1 MTTEADF
8 DALTLKTEQSNHAM
22 EDLNNLYGA
31 AFSLSE
37 WHFIARGEFPNV
49 SPYVA
54 SNAQYADS
62 LPMVRAFTDTN
73 RLQRF
78 ARENNLTDADGGAL
92 ILSIPT
98 EKIVEYLE
106 QFISDGVY
114 GIWFNSDTGSKGF
127 YVPLKQ
133 LRPIKEHLERIN
145 RKSSIADSPAAP
157 VASISETRAALD
169 RLSTLVAEN
178 AELIKGYDEENAVL
192 SAIIAGYAEGMDA
205 LSKEEKRVRISN
217 CAQMFESAR
226 REYNMSPGLFEFFI
240 ELCLEKRKFIIPVLA
255 FALSMREEEKARR
268 LEQDE
273 ELTKELAQW
282 IINKLIPNS
291 DLLNPPG
298 GEPAQQSAAVEDID
312 INLQLFQKG
321 EVEFD
326 TSIAAF
332 YQAIFPLL
340 DDYRGSG
347 DYTDLLSLD
356 VNLMHDKVENIAS
369 NAHGACLRVRR
380 FLYPPGGSGTGVG
393 INTIDS
399 SRLLHVQTQS
409 SLLINFAL
417 IKNIA
422 ARTAAFYYR
431 FEGPKSEV
439 FNLTA
444 AIKPSLESCGF
455 KAAAQ

>member
-8 DALTLKTEQSNHAM
+8 DALTLKTQQSNGAM

-31 AFSLSE
+31 AFSLPE
-37 WHFIARGEFPNV
+37 WHFIARGELPNV
-49 SPYVA
+49 SPYIA
-54 SNAQYADS
+54 ANAQYADN

-78 ARENNLTDADGGAL
+78 AKENDLTGADGSAL
-92 ILSIPT
+92 ILSVPT

-106 QFISDGVY
+106 QFISLGVY
-114 GIWFNSDTGSKGF
+114 GIWFNSDTQSEGF

-145 RKSSIADSPAAP
+145 WKNNTKDSPPAP
-157 VASISETRAALD
+157 TASASGTRAKID
-169 RLSTLVAEN
+169 SLSTLIAEN

-192 SAIIAGYAEGMDA
+192 SAIIAGYAEGMET
-205 LSKEEKRVRISN
+205 LSEEEKRTVISN
-217 CAQMFESAR
+217 CAEMFESAR
-226 REYNMSPGLFEFFI
+226 KNYAMSPKLFEFFI

-255 FALSMREEEKARR
+255 LALATREEDKVKR

-282 IINKLIPNS
+282 IINKLIPNG
-291 DLLNPPG
+291 DVLNPSANEQA
-298 GEPAQQSAAVEDID
+298 EPSAAEDID
-312 INLQLFQKG
+312 INLQFFRKG
-321 EVEFD
+321 EVKFD
-326 TSIAAF
+326 TSIAPF

-347 DYTDLLSLD
+347 DYTDMLSLD
-356 VNLMHDKVENIAS
+356 ENLMHEKVENIAS
-369 NAHGACLRVRR
+369 NAHGACLRIRR
-380 FLYPPGGSGTGVG
+380 FLYSPESGGTGVG

-399 SRLLHVQTQS
+399 NRLLHIQTQS
-409 SLLINFAL
+409 SLLVNFAL

-422 ARTAAFYYR
+422 AQTAGFYYR
-431 FEGPKSEV
+431 FEGVKGEV

-444 AIKPSLESCGF
+444 AIQPVLESCGF
-455 KAAAQ
+455 KAVSQ